1 MPVASLN
8 RRAGPTTTI
17 PPSLSLGESATQPL
31 PARIAAVDVDVV
43 GRDGAPKRI
52 RVDLGSVVGLVPTK
66 VTFRCEWWGQGD
78 ESPRAS
84 FKLALPEPGRMTM
97 CDG

>member
-43 GRDGAPKRI
+43 GRGEAQKRI

-66 VTFRCEWWGQGD
+66 VTFRCEVVG
-78 ESPRAS
+78 
-84 FKLALPEPGRMTM
+84 LGR
-97 CDG
+97 

>member
-17 PPSLSLGESATQPL
+17 PPPPSLGESATQPL

-43 GRDGAPKRI
+43 GRDGFPKRI
-52 RVDLGSVVGLVPTK
+52 RVDLGRVVGLVPTK
-66 VTFRCEWWGQGD
+66 MTFRCEVVG
-78 ESPRAS
+78 
-84 FKLALPEPGRMTM
+84 LGR
-97 CDG
+97 